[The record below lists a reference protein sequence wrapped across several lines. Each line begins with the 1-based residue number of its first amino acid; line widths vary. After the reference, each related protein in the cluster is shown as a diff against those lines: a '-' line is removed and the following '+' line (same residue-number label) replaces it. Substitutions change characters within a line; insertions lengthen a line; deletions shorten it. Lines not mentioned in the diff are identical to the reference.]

1 MRMPCENSAP
11 LSPALA
17 ERITCAVYAHGDA
30 VMRLALSQ
38 LRNRADA
45 EDAVQETFFR
55 LASNL
60 PHFESDEHMR
70 AWLLRVACNVC
81 RDMMRK
87 RKRKPVVSID
97 DLFFEPAQHSETDSH
112 AEMEQLWKALDA
124 LTHNERV
131 VVHLVCYE
139 ELSYH
144 DAASV
149 LGTTEDAVRAR
160 LKRARAKLR
169 RICGMKR
176 RSKHDMDKSTDAARN
191 VSESEAHR

>member
-1 MRMPCENSAP
+1 MRMPCDNSAP

-17 ERITCAVYAHGDA
+17 ERISCAVSAHGDA

-38 LRNRADA
+38 LRNRDDA
-45 EDAVQETFFR
+45 EDATQETFVR
-55 LASNL
+55 LAVNL
-60 PHFESDEHMR
+60 PHLENDKHAR

-81 RDMMRK
+81 RDMLRK
-87 RKRKPVVSID
+87 RKRKPVVSIE
-97 DLFFEPAQHSETDSH
+97 DLRIEPAQRSDTDSR
-112 AEMEQLWKALDA
+112 AEMELLWKALDA
-124 LTHNERV
+124 LTPNERV

-144 DAASV
+144 DAARI
-149 LGTTEDAVRAR
+149 LDTTDDAVRAR

-176 RSKHDMDKSTDAARN
+176 RSKHDEGKTIDAAN
-191 VSESEAHR
+191 SVSESEAHR